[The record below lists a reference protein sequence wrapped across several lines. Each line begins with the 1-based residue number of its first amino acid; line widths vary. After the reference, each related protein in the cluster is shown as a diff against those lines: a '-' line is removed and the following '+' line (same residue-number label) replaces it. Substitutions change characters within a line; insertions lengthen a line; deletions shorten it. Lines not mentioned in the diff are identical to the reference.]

1 MERPLPPLDEILQMA
16 RGNDW
21 DRRIWKPAYW
31 HELTK
36 NKSAKPRAYGQVVQW
51 AVLTL
56 FWPTASVL
64 LALMPGDGR
73 LFVTMYVLLGMVHV
87 RLSLNKFWEAL
98 REVRKIRQTQVK
110 LGEIWDRYYEHFGEM
125 LDPAEAKHRR
135 V

>member
-16 RGNDW
+16 RDNDW

-31 HELTK
+31 HELGK

-51 AVLTL
+51 AGLTL
-56 FWPTASVL
+56 FWPTLSVL

-73 LFVTMYVLLGMVHV
+73 IFVTMYVLLGMIHV
-87 RLSLNKFWEAL
+87 RSSLNKFWEAWGTL
-98 REVRKIRQTQVK
+98 QKVRADQVK
-110 LGEIWDRYYEHFGEM
+110 LGEISDRYYEDHGEM
-125 LDPAEAKHRR
+125 LDPSEGNHRR